1 MNVNIN
7 KLYTILIVHLE
18 SLVNNDYQ
26 LFVFNIVD
34 YLTKKNFTLT
44 NIIPTT
50 YYKEIKN
57 SIKNFF

>member
-18 SLVNNDYQ
+18 SLVNNDNK

-34 YLTKKNFTLT
+34 YLTKKLYFN
-44 NIIPTT
+44 
-50 YYKEIKN
+50 
-57 SIKNFF
+57 